1 MTIYF
6 GIFFRHVD
14 GNHKL
19 IKWRFVI
26 HGGID
31 GFSRTIV
38 FLRCS
43 DNNRA
48 ETVLSQFLSAI
59 TRYRIPLRVRTDHGT
74 ENVAMARW
82 MLQHFGPDNKPMLTG
97 LSVHN
102 QRIERLWVDVYRYV
116 IDQFRNVFSFLESE
130 DTLESTNE
138 LDLYALH
145 YTFMPRI
152 NFALDEMA
160 NHWNNHPLR
169 TENNQS
175 PMQLWVRGFYQY
187 MTNDGSSVHDILNRT
202 QIDWNQYGV
211 DPDSPD
217 AQIET
222 NNHVVVPRSEILLSE
237 PEFGR
242 LSTQIEPLTSDVNFG
257 VPTYLRCRQVLSIIL
272 EERNAST

>member
-1 MTIYF
+1 
-6 GIFFRHVD
+6 
-14 GNHKL
+14 
-19 IKWRFVI
+19 
-26 HGGID
+26 
-31 GFSRTIV
+31 
-38 FLRCS
+38 
-43 DNNRA
+43 
-48 ETVLSQFLSAI
+48 
-59 TRYRIPLRVRTDHGT
+59 
-74 ENVAMARW
+74 MARW

-202 QIDWNQYGV
+202 QVDWNQYGV